1 MKNVNYLILLV
12 FTLFFLSSCTKKN
25 RFEIDTKKEK
35 VEVTIHRFDRDLIH
49 LDLNHV
55 RQSVDSL
62 YRTYPGFL
70 PLYIYNVLDTV
81 PTDTLAVADMFHQ
94 FVQDT
99 AIQSVN
105 KKVMATFADV
115 SDIEKDISG
124 GFTYIHHY
132 FPQVTLPEV
141 YFFVSGFNR
150 SVLMTDSLLG
160 VGTDFYLGAG
170 YPPYKSFIYEYLLQN
185 MRRENL
191 AIDVVSAT
199 LFRYF
204 TFDGVNN
211 ALIDNMLHR
220 GKVIWLLSV
229 FMPDKKMEDIMGY
242 TPAQWHWAETNE
254 EQVWKTIV
262 AQKHLFSTDM
272 QLINKYLNDAP
283 FTAPVS
289 QESPGRLG
297 TWIGWRIIDSY
308 MEQKKT
314 MTLEQLMKE
323 NNYRKILEQS
333 HYRP

>member
-1 MKNVNYLILLV
+1 MKNFNYIILLV
-12 FTLFFLSSCTKKN
+12 VVLFTLSSCTKKN
-25 RFEIDTKKEK
+25 RFEINTKKEK
-35 VEVTIHRFDRDLIH
+35 VEVSIHRFDRDLIH
-49 LDLNHV
+49 LNIRTLK
-55 RQSVDSL
+55 QSVDSL
-62 YRTYPGFL
+62 YRSYPEFL
-70 PLYIYNVLDTV
+70 SLYIYNVLDTV
-81 PTDTLAVADMFHQ
+81 PTDTLAIANMFKQ

-105 KKVMATFADV
+105 KKVIETFAEV

-160 VGTDFYLGAG
+160 VGTDFYLGSD
-170 YPPYKSFIYEYLLQN
+170 YPPYKSFTYDYLLQN
-185 MRRENL
+185 MRRESL

-204 TFDGVNN
+204 SFDGANN

-220 GKVIWLLSV
+220 GKVIYLLSV

-242 TPAQWHWAETNE
+242 TPDQWKWAELNE
-254 EQVWKTIV
+254 EQIWKTV
-262 AQKHLFSTDM
+262 VGQKDLFSTDM

-289 QESPGRLG
+289 QESPGRMG
-297 TWIGWRIIDSY
+297 TWIGWRIIKSY
-308 MEQKKT
+308 MDENNDV
-314 MTLEQLMKE
+314 TLEQLMKE

>member
-1 MKNVNYLILLV
+1 
-12 FTLFFLSSCTKKN
+12 
-25 RFEIDTKKEK
+25 
-35 VEVTIHRFDRDLIH
+35 
-49 LDLNHV
+49 
-55 RQSVDSL
+55 
-62 YRTYPGFL
+62 
-70 PLYIYNVLDTV
+70 
-81 PTDTLAVADMFHQ
+81 
-94 FVQDT
+94 
-99 AIQSVN
+99 
-105 KKVMATFADV
+105 
-115 SDIEKDISG
+115 
-124 GFTYIHHY
+124 
-132 FPQVTLPEV
+132 
-141 YFFVSGFNR
+141 
-150 SVLMTDSLLG
+150 
-160 VGTDFYLGAG
+160 
-170 YPPYKSFIYEYLLQN
+170 
-185 MRRENL
+185 
-191 AIDVVSAT
+191 
-199 LFRYF
+199 
-204 TFDGVNN
+204 
-211 ALIDNMLHR
+211 MLHR

-242 TPAQWHWAETNE
+242 TPAQWHWAEANE